1 MNPTQLKKA
10 ALKAHKAARGK
21 IEVIGRVPVRD
32 SKALSLYYTPGVA
45 YASLAI
51 KRDPS
56 LSYEYTGRSN
66 TIAILTDGSRI
77 LGLGDIGPEA
87 GMPVMEGKSLL
98 LKKFGGVDA
107 IPMAIASRSKQ
118 DTIKFAQM
126 MAPSLGAINIEDIRS
141 PDSVEILKALESSL
155 DIPVFHDDNQGTGV
169 VAYAALI
176 NALKLVQ
183 KKINNIK
190 IVMNGAGAAGYG
202 ITKTLLAAGA
212 RDVIVCDTLGTVY
225 NGRKEHM
232 NSIKHELSKMTNKDA
247 VAGTLADAANGAD
260 VIIGASSQGMFD
272 HKLISSMADDS
283 IVFALANPY
292 PEIDYAEAK
301 KAGARIVGT
310 GRSDRPNQVNNM
322 IAFPGIFR
330 GLLDVRAKRVNM
342 QMSVAAAR
350 AIAGAVSSAQLSE
363 EYIVPRFG
371 DNNQTIN
378 AISSSAAAVAEAA
391 IRSGVARKKVSPK
404 AVRQNSIALFRR
416 YQRIERRI
424 ISGK

>member
-1 MNPTQLKKA
+1 MNQSQMKKA

-21 IEVIGRVPVRD
+21 IEVIGRVPVKD
-32 SKALSLYYTPGVA
+32 SKALSIYYTPGVA
-45 YASLAI
+45 FASLAI
-51 KRDPS
+51 KQNPL

-77 LGLGDIGPEA
+77 LGLGNIGPEA

-107 IPMAIASRSKQ
+107 IPMAIASRTKQ

-126 MAPSLGAINIEDIRS
+126 IAPSLGAINIEDIRS
-141 PDSVEILKALESSL
+141 PDCVEILKELESSL
-155 DIPVFHDDNQGTGV
+155 DIPVFHDDNQGTGI

-202 ITKTLLAAGA
+202 ITHILLAAGA
-212 RDVIVCDTLGTVY
+212 REVIMCDTQGTIY
-225 NGRKEHM
+225 KTRKQNM
-232 NSIKHELSKMTNKDA
+232 NSIKRELSRLTNKDD
-247 VAGTLADAANGAD
+247 VIGNLADAVKDAD

-272 HKLISSMADDS
+272 PKLIPAMADDP

-301 KAGARIVGT
+301 KAGATIVGT

-322 IAFPGIFR
+322 LAFPGVFR
-330 GLLDVRAKRVNM
+330 GLLDVRAKKVNM
-342 QMSVAAAR
+342 QMNIAAAR
-350 AIAGAVSSAQLSE
+350 AIAEAVSSTQLSK

-371 DNNQTIN
+371 DNEQTMNVI
-378 AISSSAAAVAEAA
+378 ASSAAAVAAAA
-391 IRSGVARKKVSPK
+391 IKSGVARKKISPK
-404 AVRQNSIALFRR
+404 AVSQNTKALFRR
-416 YQRIERRI
+416 YQKIERRI
-424 ISGK
+424 IKQ